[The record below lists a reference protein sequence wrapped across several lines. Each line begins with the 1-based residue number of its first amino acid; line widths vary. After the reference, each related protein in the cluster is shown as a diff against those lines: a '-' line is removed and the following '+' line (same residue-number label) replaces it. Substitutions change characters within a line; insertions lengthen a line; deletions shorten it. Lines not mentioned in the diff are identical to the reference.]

1 MSNHQVSLDSVRV
14 HIPGVEIAE
23 SPRPP
28 RNSSPSNTRRSGSE
42 IEKYWSSPCGG
53 RWSVQCIRFL
63 SQYIVLTG
71 MLVFFSVALYQ
82 ADTCE
87 ETNLWQSLVLL
98 VFGVMIPSPSV
109 K

>member
-1 MSNHQVSLDSVRV
+1 MVEDGKVSLDSVRI
-14 HIPGVEIAE
+14 HIPHDVSG
-23 SPRPP
+23 SPRP
-28 RNSSPSNTRRSGSE
+28 RRSDNSITYPE
-42 IEKYWSSPCGG
+42 ERYWSSPCGG

-63 SQYIVLTG
+63 SQYVVLSG

-87 ETNLWQSLVLL
+87 DTNLWQSLVLL

>member
-1 MSNHQVSLDSVRV
+1 MTGDISLDSVRV
-14 HIPGVEIAE
+14 HIPGGEIVE
-23 SPRPP
+23 SPRP
-28 RNSSPSNTRRSGSE
+28 RRSGSSE
-42 IEKYWSSPCGG
+42 IEKYWTSPCGG

>member
-1 MSNHQVSLDSVRV
+1 MTERVNLDDVRV
-14 HIPGVEIAE
+14 HIPHEAAD
-23 SPRPP
+23 SPRP
-28 RNSSPSNTRRSGSE
+28 RNSDSPNTRRSGSDTE
-42 IEKYWSSPCGG
+42 IEKYWTSPCGG

>member
-1 MSNHQVSLDSVRV
+1 MTDDVRYADV
-14 HIPGVEIAE
+14 KIHIPHEIAE
-23 SPRPP
+23 
-28 RNSSPSNTRRSGSE
+28 SPSNTRRRSGSSE
-42 IEKYWSSPCGG
+42 IERYWTSPCGG

-63 SQYIVLTG
+63 SQYVVLTG

>member
-1 MSNHQVSLDSVRV
+1 MTERVNLDDVRV
-14 HIPGVEIAE
+14 HIPHQEIAD
-23 SPRPP
+23 SPRP
-28 RNSSPSNTRRSGSE
+28 RQSSSSDTER
-42 IEKYWSSPCGG
+42 YWSSPCGG
-53 RWSVQCIRFL
+53 RWSVQCVRFV